1 MESKTAINLPKA
13 TQLAVVQLTILDTF
27 SILIGAKFS
36 AGQTALHTHQTIGN
50 DLYDA
55 KTSLCFSGRH
65 SGLKFLAVNPL
76 SE

>member
-27 SILIGAKFS
+27 SILIGAKFRV
-36 AGQTALHTHQTIGN
+36 GQTALHTHQTIGN